1 MVLTEEQEKAQKAA
15 IALAAAQTAGGA
27 TGGAAGGAS
36 GQQPQAPVGMPSGYK
51 IQLPT
56 YNGVESPKLR
66 AAEFLDKVESC
77 GIVYGWSDVHKI
89 RAATMNLTHIANTWH
104 YNLFEDYPETMV
116 RWDKFKE
123 MFLERF
129 HRRITP
135 TEQNAHLE
143 KLKQR
148 PTESVDDLMDRCKR
162 TISELGIAK
171 TQIIFYFLQG
181 LHPHIR
187 TKVQEI
193 PTLVTKEDFLRTAR
207 AIERAAPSNSKII
220 DIATIQVTADGSED
234 DTEKEQSTNDEINAL
249 SERIQV
255 LTSQLKGKKKRKKKP
270 EFPRKGGAGGRSGT
284 TGVKSNVPAGTFCY
298 RCRRYGNHMAKQC
311 PVPQEMLATIVPDVP
326 HPSSTFGTYG
336 IAAMQGHQ
344 APTSFEPEDDS
355 RYRFMSLN
363 EEKKALN

>member
-1 MVLTEEQEKAQKAA
+1 MVLTAEEQERAQKAA
-15 IALAAAQTAGGA
+15 LATALAAAQTAGGA
-27 TGGAAGGAS
+27 TGGATGGDS
-36 GQQPQAPVGMPSGYK
+36 GTQPNPVGMPSGYK

-77 GIVYGWSDVHKI
+77 GILYGWSDVHKI
-89 RAATMNLTHIANTWH
+89 RATTMNLTHIANTWH
-104 YNLFEDYPETMV
+104 YNLFEDHPETMV
-116 RWDKFKE
+116 SWVKFKE

-148 PTESVDDLMDRCKR
+148 PTESINDLMDRCKR

-171 TQIIFYFLQG
+171 SQIIFYFLQG

-193 PTLVTKEDFLRTAR
+193 PTLVTKEDFLRTVR

-220 DIATIQVTADGSED
+220 DIAMIQISAEASED
-234 DTEKEQSTNDEINAL
+234 DADKEQTTNDEINAL
-249 SERIQV
+249 SKRIQV
-255 LTSQLKGKKKRKKKP
+255 LTSQLKGKKKKKRKP
-270 EFPRKGGAGGRSGT
+270 EFPRKGGAGG
-284 TGVKSNVPAGTFCY
+284 
-298 RCRRYGNHMAKQC
+298 
-311 PVPQEMLATIVPDVP
+311 
-326 HPSSTFGTYG
+326 
-336 IAAMQGHQ
+336 
-344 APTSFEPEDDS
+344 
-355 RYRFMSLN
+355 
-363 EEKKALN
+363 